1 MQVRPT
7 FLSPPSPPR
16 FPNVGV
22 SPVSARAGIERG
34 RCLLPSVHDWYNPL
48 LWWSDVETQLLLVVL
63 HGQLSASC
71 RGDALRGC
79 SRVCGRK
86 NRAVL
91 NTEPSVDSSAVP
103 VLDHDL
109 LHGREVRSVVRKA
122 ELQSRIGAVS
132 VGDGWPRRTWT
143 QPAPPSRALRTRW
156 VSRCLGFAMEQPI
169 SSPSGRLNASILLVS
184 FMFVICPMC
193 ETIRYTKSC
202 TAHTQRPKTTQSKR
216 DLTNFHTGPLW

>member
-7 FLSPPSPPR
+7 FLSPLIPPR
-16 FPNVGV
+16 FPHIGV
-22 SPVSARAGIERG
+22 SPVSARAGNERG
-34 RCLLPSVHDWYNPL
+34 RCLLPSVHDSYNPL

-71 RGDALRGC
+71 RGDALHGC

-103 VLDHDL
+103 VLDHDH

-132 VGDGWPRRTWT
+132 VEDGGPRRTWT
-143 QPAPPSRALRTRW
+143 QPAPPSRAPRTRW
-156 VSRCLGFAMEQPI
+156 VPDAWASRWTSQ
-169 SSPSGRLNASILLVS
+169 SRRRL
-184 FMFVICPMC
+184 
-193 ETIRYTKSC
+193 
-202 TAHTQRPKTTQSKR
+202 
-216 DLTNFHTGPLW
+216 DD